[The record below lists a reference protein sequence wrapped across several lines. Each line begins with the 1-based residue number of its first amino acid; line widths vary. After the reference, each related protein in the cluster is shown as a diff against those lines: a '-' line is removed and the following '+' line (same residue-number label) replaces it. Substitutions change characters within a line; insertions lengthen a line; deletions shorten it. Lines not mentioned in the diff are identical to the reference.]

1 MLLHALILTCTLAS
15 EPEAVEVQ
23 PHPLDRVAVIGAS
36 LTWGYGAHMPFRTPT
51 YTHREL
57 VTFPDVL
64 EATLDDEFELAHQ
77 GSDILFFQRPMRSGP
92 ALAANAMAAE
102 PTLLIAVD
110 FLFWFGYGERD
121 MQGRL
126 HADAESRLALLEQ
139 GLDQLSTFEC
149 PIIISDFPDMRPAIG
164 RILKPTHVPSPEA
177 LIAMNARL
185 RQWADERSNVQVIPL
200 SNVVKQLQHGSGF
213 SVDELDFTDGDA
225 EAMLQQD
232 QLHPTTEGTLVIAQL
247 VLRAV
252 DSQLDTVDVDDYV
265 RDPEIARQ
273 RLADILQQRIDPTL
287 QAEPLPQ
294 D

>member
-1 MLLHALILTCTLAS
+1 MLLHAMILAFTLTS
-15 EPEAVEVQ
+15 EPEATKVQ

-64 EATLDDEFELAHQ
+64 EASLDDEYDLAHQ
-77 GSDILFFQRPMRSGP
+77 GSDILFFQRPMRTGP
-92 ALAANAMAAE
+92 ELVANAKAAE

-121 MQGRL
+121 KHGRL
-126 HADAESRLALLEQ
+126 HADTASRLALLEQ
-139 GLDQLSTFEC
+139 GLDQLATFEC
-149 PIIISDFPDMRPAIG
+149 PIVISDYPDMRPAIG

-177 LIAMNARL
+177 LTVLNARL
-185 RQWADERSNVQVIPL
+185 REWADERSNVQVIPL
-200 SNVVKQLQHGSGF
+200 SKVVQQLQQGSGF
-213 SVDELDFTDGDA
+213 SVEELDFTDEDA

-232 QLHPTTEGTLVIAQL
+232 QLHPTTAGTLVIAQL
-247 VLRAV
+247 VLRAI
-252 DSQLDTVDVDDYV
+252 DAQLDAVDTDDYV
-265 RDPEIARQ
+265 RNPEVARQ
-273 RLADILQQRIDPTL
+273 RLIELLQQRLDPAL
-287 QAEPLPQ
+287 QAEPLPE